1 MLLQPSKCDSPVPRL
16 HQIPTP
22 PTPRIREGIP
32 STRLLHPPTTI
43 RYACNFLPIVCR
55 ILERCINLRFENF
68 LFRNRDSR
76 NHLAIGSY
84 DEFKDSEIK
93 DRTHK
98 SRGYLMTYSIFPSFR
113 SRSFRWVTMQAS
125 RKSEG
130 SHIQQR
136 NSPQPRGSRRSLH
149 SQLCRRRP
157 SHFANCPL
165 QFDCPFRTRP
175 LSSEIPPTLL
185 LRHSI
190 CRYILEFCKKKYT
203 AILASGFKKKPIFIG
218 QNIFVSSLTT

>member
-1 MLLQPSKCDSPVPRL
+1 MLLRPSKCDSPVPRL

-22 PTPRIREGIP
+22 PTHIQEEIP
-32 STRLLHPPTTI
+32 STLLLHPPTII
-43 RYACNFLPIVCR
+43 RYSLDFLPIICC
-55 ILERCINLRFENF
+55 ILERSIDLRFENF
-68 LFRNRDSR
+68 LFQNRDSR
-76 NHLAIGSY
+76 SHPVIRGYGL
-84 DEFKDSEIK
+84 KDSEIK

-98 SRGYLMTYSIFPSFR
+98 SHGYFMTYSIFPSFR
-113 SRSFRWVTMQAS
+113 SRSFRWATMQAS

-136 NSPQPRGSRRSLH
+136 NNPQPRGSLHSRH

-157 SHFANCPL
+157 SHFASCPL
-165 QFDCPFRTRP
+165 QFDCPFRTRL

-190 CRYILEFCKKKYT
+190 CRYILKFRKKK
-203 AILASGFKKKPIFIG
+203 ILQFWPR
-218 QNIFVSSLTT
+218 VSRKCWSSSARIYLSAL